1 MDNKFYKKLAA
12 IIEKDTRYK
21 PDAYEFVMQGLW
33 STQKKLKKPAHVTG
47 RELAEG
53 IREFALE
60 QYGPMVKT
68 VFEHWGV
75 KSTADFGEIV
85 FAMVDQGIMG
95 KTEEDSRE
103 DFLDVYSFDE
113 AFDVFK
119 TGKLDLKK

>member
-12 IIEKDTRYK
+12 IVEKDTRYK